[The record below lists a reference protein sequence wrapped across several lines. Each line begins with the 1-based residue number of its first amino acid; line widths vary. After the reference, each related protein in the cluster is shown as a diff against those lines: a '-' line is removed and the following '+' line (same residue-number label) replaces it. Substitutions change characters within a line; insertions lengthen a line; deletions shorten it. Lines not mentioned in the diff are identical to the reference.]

1 MSLPGEES
9 NFLRF
14 YFLNLKVASKAVRV
28 YFDSVHP
35 PGGLAGE
42 LSSISTTLKRLRFIT
57 KQQLNTLYPS
67 PDKPEKPKRL
77 KTLYPRR
84 NKNPE
89 FTPLESAPVTG
100 WDDLPHSSDKSTG
113 ADLARF
119 KWYRNKLAHHEDG
132 KLSHTDYNQY
142 WGDLEGAIGRL
153 GGPSMLKESQSAQH
167 VVLDKSLK
175 EMLNMIRNNEKDIQD
190 LHVSQEKHTIMINDL
205 QTTIDNQKTIKEQH
219 ENKIQELND
228 SIQKGESQTQTV
240 TSELSAYKGSIQKCT
255 EEIEHCKKEIDKAEL
270 LIKGIQEKSM
280 DKQNLI
286 GDYTHQLFRLEFKF
300 GNKFKEIDEQLAT
313 CRKEIDDIKKKHHN
327 EDVTSGES
335 KQKLIEDDT
344 HALIDDD
351 IRERAHL

>member
-1 MSLPGEES
+1 
-9 NFLRF
+9 
-14 YFLNLKVASKAVRV
+14 
-28 YFDSVHP
+28 
-35 PGGLAGE
+35 
-42 LSSISTTLKRLRFIT
+42 
-57 KQQLNTLYPS
+57 
-67 PDKPEKPKRL
+67 
-77 KTLYPRR
+77 
-84 NKNPE
+84 
-89 FTPLESAPVTG
+89 
-100 WDDLPHSSDKSTG
+100 
-113 ADLARF
+113 
-119 KWYRNKLAHHEDG
+119 
-132 KLSHTDYNQY
+132 
-142 WGDLEGAIGRL
+142 
-153 GGPSMLKESQSAQH
+153 MLKESQSAQH

-327 EDVTSGES
+327 EDVTSGNIGLLFS
-335 KQKLIEDDT
+335 NVLVLLLQNIAK
-344 HALIDDD
+344 D
-351 IRERAHL
+351 ILQIIHINCLF

>member
-57 KQQLNTLYPS
+57 KQQLKYII
-67 PDKPEKPKRL
+67 PKSWNL
-77 KTLYPRR
+77 P
-84 NKNPE
+84 
-89 FTPLESAPVTG
+89 PLESAPVTG

-270 LIKGIQEKSM
+270 LIKGIQENLM

-286 GDYTHQLFRLEFKF
+286 KIIHCYSD
-300 GNKFKEIDEQLAT
+300 
-313 CRKEIDDIKKKHHN
+313 
-327 EDVTSGES
+327 
-335 KQKLIEDDT
+335 
-344 HALIDDD
+344 
-351 IRERAHL
+351 